1 MGLHIM
7 LEKDSRLS
15 HQSKRSNQSAVS
27 KWLFTTGMVAH
38 SIAICLLC
46 YLSSGQL
53 VNTTGA
59 LLYHMGM
66 PWTDA
71 VVVTSMLGFIYLV
84 LILLWAFSRN
94 GVLRTWLNVSSLMGF
109 SIFMAWIIGA
119 LA

>member
-1 MGLHIM
+1 MFK
-7 LEKDSRLS
+7 KDSRLS
-15 HQSKRSNQSAVS
+15 HQSKRGNQSAVS

-66 PWTDA
+66 QWTDA

-94 GVLRTWLNVSSLMGF
+94 GVLRTWLNVSSLTGF

>member
-1 MGLHIM
+1 M
-7 LEKDSRLS
+7 LKKYSRLP
-15 HQSKRSNQSAVS
+15 HQLKRGNQSAVN
-27 KWLFTTGMVAH
+27 KWLFTTGMAAH

-46 YLSSGQL
+46 YLSSAQL

-66 PWTDA
+66 QWTDA

-94 GVLRTWLNVSSLMGF
+94 GVPQTWLNVTSLTGL
-109 SIFMAWIIGA
+109 SIFMAWIAGA